1 VVQFAAVLVALR
13 IWGTLA
19 QESVIEEISDGT
31 LLAFSALD
39 TVVFF
44 VCMAWATTLVFGAA
58 AVVIFRSTV
67 LPTWT
72 GAVAA
77 LAALATPMGGMWI
90 ITDGDPAGPVAGL
103 SLIGGLAS
111 MVFVLATSVAMLRQ
125 RATLTT

>member
-1 VVQFAAVLVALR
+1 
-13 IWGTLA
+13 
-19 QESVIEEISDGT
+19 
-31 LLAFSALD
+31 
-39 TVVFF
+39 
-44 VCMAWATTLVFGAA
+44 VCMAWATTLTFGAA

-77 LAALATPMGGMWI
+77 LAALATPVGGMWI